1 MPQLKDDCFAFG
13 GALMT
18 LHDALSDINK
28 RIDVVTDT
36 ETVAINQVLGRILA
50 ENIVS
55 PLNVPPHNNSA
66 VDGYAVRFEDLTRDG
81 PSRLPVFA
89 RIAAGHPLA
98 GPVPVGSAVEIFT
111 GAPMPAGIDTVF
123 MKEDCDI
130 DVAGDAGDVILP
142 PGLKFG
148 SNARQL
154 GEDIKQGAVILEQ
167 GQRLRPQDI
176 GLAASIGRAEILV
189 YKRLK
194 VAVFSSGDEVYDP
207 SDDVPSGG
215 IYDANRYVLMSLL
228 NGLDVEVDDLGILQD
243 DQETITSALKKA
255 AKNHDL
261 IMTSGGVSVGEEDHI
276 KSAVDNLGAID
287 FWRLAIRPGRPI
299 ALGQVMGKAFVGLP
313 GNPVAA
319 MVTFLNIARSVIAC
333 LNGENYS
340 KPPLYNVRAGFEYK
354 KKRGRREWLRT
365 LISTADDGTIVAI
378 KYPSDGAGVLTS
390 LVVADGLIELP
401 EDLDQVN
408 QGDMV
413 EFIPFKGI
421 LS

>member
-13 GALMT
+13 GSLMT
-18 LHDALSDINK
+18 LHDALSEINE
-28 RIDVVTDT
+28 RIDVVTGT
-36 ETVAINQVLGRILA
+36 ETVAIKQALGRILA

-55 PLNVPPHNNSA
+55 PLNVPPHDNSA
-66 VDGYAVRFEDLTRDG
+66 VDGYAIRFEDLTKNG
-81 PSRLPVFA
+81 PSRFPVFA
-89 RIAAGHPLA
+89 RIAAGHPLT
-98 GPVPVGSAVEIFT
+98 GSVPTGNAVQIFT
-111 GAPMPAGIDTVF
+111 GAPMPAGVDTVF
-123 MKEDCDI
+123 MKEDCDV
-130 DVAGDAGDVILP
+130 DGGDVVLP

-148 SNARQL
+148 ANARQL
-154 GEDIKQGAVILEQ
+154 GEDIKHGAVILAQ

-189 YKRLK
+189 HTRLK

-207 SDDVPSGG
+207 SDDVPVGG

-228 NGLDVEVDDLGILQD
+228 NGLDVDVDDLGILQD
-243 DQETITSALKKA
+243 DQETITDALKKA

-276 KSAVDNLGAID
+276 KSAVDSLGAID

-299 ALGQVMGKAFVGLP
+299 ALGQIMGKAFIGLP

-319 MVTFLNIARSVIAC
+319 MVTFLNVARSVIAC
-333 LNGENYS
+333 LGGESYS
-340 KPPLYNVRAGFEYK
+340 KTPLYKVRAGFEYK
-354 KKRGRREWLRT
+354 KKRGRREWLRA
-365 LISTADDGTIVAI
+365 LINLSDDGTIIAT

-390 LVVADGLIELP
+390 LVAADGLIELP
-401 EDLDQVN
+401 EDLDHVY